1 MRYHASA
8 ARTHSDSVSEYRTSP
23 DNAPLEFQVVS
34 AGTFLAYLSPTMPH
48 PLRQH
53 MPNVVY
59 ECTSRTIQG
68 RFLLRPSAQLRCR
81 MIGILAAAQDLYP
94 LVELHAFTVLS
105 NHWEFLASCVCAEEF
120 ALFTGYVNSNFARE
134 CGRAHAWT
142 GPFWSRRVRV
152 IPCLDDTA
160 TIDRLRYCIAQGA
173 KEGLV
178 ASPLD
183 WPGASAVPAL
193 IGDMTL
199 IGERVDRDALRR
211 AREAAQRRDQSAAA
225 VREADYTRTVRLQL
239 APLPV
244 FRGLDD
250 NALRGR
256 HRALLNDVVALAA
269 VARAGRPPLGLAA
282 VLRQDPHAAPANFV
296 PTPAPP
302 CHAASAQLRRAFL
315 QLRGA
320 FTLAYRR
327 VADAIAALLSPRL
340 QRRQATKPPGPPPP
354 ATPVAASASSTAAS
368 LAELHHQVP
377 PGMFLLSRFIRPA
390 PPTLLTDLVF
400 VRYADG

>member
-1 MRYHASA
+1 
-8 ARTHSDSVSEYRTSP
+8 
-23 DNAPLEFQVVS
+23 
-34 AGTFLAYLSPTMPH
+34 
-48 PLRQH
+48 

-68 RFLLRPSAQLRCR
+68 RFLLRPSAQLRRR

-105 NHWEFLASCVCAEEF
+105 NHWEFLASCTCAEEF
-120 ALFTGYVNSNFARE
+120 SLYTGYVNSNFARE

-152 IPCLDDTA
+152 IPCLDDAA

-178 ASPLD
+178 TSPLD

-193 IGDMTL
+193 VGDMTL

-211 AREAAQRRDQSAAA
+211 AREAAQRRDNSAAR
-225 VREADYTRTVRLQL
+225 VREADYTRTTSLQL
-239 APLPV
+239 TPLPV

-250 NALRGR
+250 DALRSR
-256 HRALLNDVVALAA
+256 HVALLDDVVALAA
-269 VARAGRPPLGLAA
+269 VERDGRPVLGISA

-296 PTPAPP
+296 ATPAPP
-302 CHAASAQLRRAFL
+302 CHASSAQVRSAFL
-315 QLRGA
+315 RLRSA
-320 FTLAYRR
+320 FSIAYRK

-340 QRRQATKPPGPPPP
+340 QRKASTAPP
-354 ATPVAASASSTAAS
+354 APTTLTTPVAAGAAATS
-368 LAELHHQVP
+368 LAALQRQVP

-390 PPTLLTDLVF
+390 PPTLLTDLEY
-400 VRYADG
+400 VRCADG